1 MKSKTFIILLA
12 LCAVLGLLTY
22 FISGSGKQTAK
33 TADTASDVFLSE
45 LPVNDITSISI
56 KDKENTLELE
66 KGESVWEVKSS
77 FGYPADFGKIA
88 EFAKKLKDCKVGRS
102 FEATEDMRLRLAL
115 YSPDEQ
121 NVKELKDENKGTLV
135 TLKNKENK
143 VLADI
148 IIGNAREAA
157 SGSGGHYM
165 MNAGGNTV
173 YLVDKDFKF
182 MDKKSSDWIRTDL
195 LDVKAED
202 VEEVI
207 CKDRKNDTV
216 LYTLKRPE
224 KGKNPEFVHP
234 PEGKKMIPSKI
245 NNVFSALGSFKIDGV
260 ADPAMTAADTGTE
273 NICLIYRMFDGT
285 EYTACPGSAS
295 KEDAE
300 KFYFRA
306 SASYTEPPSEE
317 KTAEDAETAPEEGK
331 AEEGESKPTV
341 VLNDNAD
348 KADKADKTE
357 EKADTGDKA
366 EDKKEEEK
374 PDPAKLKAD
383 AEELN
388 QKISPWTYMI
398 PKWKAERL
406 ISDPEEFFEKP
417 EEEADNEN
425 EAPPMMLPQ

>member
-12 LCAVLGLLTY
+12 LCAVLGLFTY
-22 FISGSGKQTAK
+22 FVTGSGKQSAK
-33 TADTASDVFLSE
+33 TADTAADVFLAE

-56 KDKENTLELE
+56 RDKENTLELE
-66 KGESVWEVKSS
+66 KGESVWEVKSR
-77 FGYPADFGKIA
+77 FGYPADFAKIT

-115 YSPDEQ
+115 CSPDEQ
-121 NVKELKDENKGTLV
+121 NVKDLKDENKGTLV

-148 IIGNAREAA
+148 IIGNAREVA

-182 MDKKSSDWIRTDL
+182 MDKKPEDWIRTDL

-202 VEEVI
+202 VEEVV

-224 KGKNPEFVHP
+224 KDKNPEFLHP
-234 PEGKKMIPSKI
+234 PEGKKLMQSKI
-245 NNVFSALGSFKIDGV
+245 NSVFSALGSFRIDDV
-260 ADPAMTAADTGTE
+260 ADPALSAADTETE
-273 NICLIYRMFDGT
+273 NICLTYRMYDGT
-285 EYTACPGSAS
+285 EYTACPGTAS
-295 KEDAE
+295 KEDTE

-306 SASYTEPPSEE
+306 AVSYTEPPKAADAEPDPETEAE
-317 KTAEDAETAPEEGK
+317 KTADS
-331 AEEGESKPTV
+331 GEKPAMV
-341 VLNDNAD
+341 PDD
-348 KADKADKTE
+348 KADKEDKPPVNAD

-366 EDKKEEEK
+366 EEKKEEK
-374 PDPAKLKAD
+374 PDPAKRKAD

-388 QKISPWTYMI
+388 RKISPWTYMI